1 MEYNVKCTRKEDSF
15 HFYYMDYFRVL
26 EIIEDFYTSYKVF
39 IKNLKTNK
47 EYIIENDDDFEN
59 FEKLER
65 KNSEVE

>member
-1 MEYNVKCTRKEDSF
+1 MEYNIKCTRKEDSY

-47 EYIIENDDDFEN
+47 EYVIENDEDYNNFKK
-59 FEKLER
+59 FEK